1 MAHSLLLRTVIA
13 LLTSL
18 SVLQAYCQDD
28 PLYFTH
34 DFEDKSIYPSS
45 RTATEQTFNAPYG
58 EWIYVNASSSTNS
71 SYLRTGM
78 GTRDLRMPKN
88 IGSYVV
94 LPLLDRG
101 AKELSFM
108 EGRGDRSITVYTSED
123 GGKTWTLHST
133 VATDKTSYTN
143 HVAINNIKVNRIKL
157 ANEGTADADVDNI
170 QVSILAAGTK
180 ATMRTG
186 DATDITKN
194 GATVE
199 GEILNTGDK
208 DMVEWGICWSTENSI
223 PKTAD
228 YKQMATE
235 NPFQIKITG
244 IEAGTTVYYRAYAI
258 TGAGTGYGEVRT
270 FSTNDATMAVLSTT
284 EAILNST
291 STDHSTMSAYSG
303 GTITATGGAT
313 PIL

>member
-1 MAHSLLLRTVIA
+1 MTHSLLLRTAIA

-58 EWIYVNASSSTNS
+58 EWIYVNASSSTSS

-133 VATDKTSYTN
+133 VTTDKTSYTN
-143 HVAINNIKVNRIKL
+143 LVTINSMKVNRIKL

-180 ATMRTG
+180 APCGRATPRTSRRTG
-186 DATDITKN
+186 RRLKARLSMPETRRWLN
-194 GATVE
+194 GACA
-199 GEILNTGDK
+199 GAQ
-208 DMVEWGICWSTENSI
+208 
-223 PKTAD
+223 KTACR
-228 YKQMATE
+228 QR
-235 NPFQIKITG
+235 P
-244 IEAGTTVYYRAYAI
+244 TT
-258 TGAGTGYGEVRT
+258 
-270 FSTNDATMAVLSTT
+270 S
-284 EAILNST
+284 
-291 STDHSTMSAYSG
+291 
-303 GTITATGGAT
+303 
-313 PIL
+313 